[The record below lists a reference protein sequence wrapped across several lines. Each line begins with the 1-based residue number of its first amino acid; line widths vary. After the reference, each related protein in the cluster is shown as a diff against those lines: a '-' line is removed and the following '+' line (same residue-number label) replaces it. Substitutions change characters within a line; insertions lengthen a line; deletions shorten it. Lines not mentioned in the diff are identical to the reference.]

1 MEEIIQI
8 IPAPSN
14 MFVRLWQGENEQA
27 EYGKIVCLALIKD
40 FDGLTYVTPMTLLE
54 EEGTIENVHDFS
66 NFGGIVWS
74 ENPENVEEIRNE
86 D

>member
-8 IPAPSN
+8 IPAPPN
-14 MFVRLWQGENEQA
+14 MFVRLVQGENEKD

-40 FDGLTYVTPMTLLE
+40 FDGTTYITPMMLL

-74 ENPENVEEIRNE
+74 ESKKKGVI
-86 D
+86 